1 MEVEISFLSFFFSD
15 NKQWVPFF
23 ALRPTS
29 TVPKH
34 SHLTHVSHTSC
45 SSVEQVSDSYAI
57 EPHATSTE
65 AESERDFPFVRKIVM
80 GEKLAPSCPTG
91 TILFLFRDS

>member
-1 MEVEISFLSFFFSD
+1 MEIKISFSFFFCD

-80 GEKLAPSCPTG
+80 GEKLAPLCPTG
-91 TILFLFRDS
+91 TVPFPFCDS